1 MEMDTLIINS
11 AGLRSNV
18 HPTCTLIGEESVSKQ
33 SHHMTELY
41 SMALTTMSI
50 EYILE
55 ILEGQKRGIRCLIMK
70 LLLNSKLM
78 EVSAILVDFNYF

>member
-1 MEMDTLIINS
+1 MEMDTLTT
-11 AGLRSNV
+11 SNV
-18 HPTCTLIGEESVSKQ
+18 GLPSNVLPTCMLIGEESVSKQ

-41 SMALTTMSI
+41 SMALTTMNI
-50 EYILE
+50 EHILE

-78 EVSAILVDFNYF
+78 EVSVILVDFNCF

>member
-1 MEMDTLIINS
+1 
-11 AGLRSNV
+11 
-18 HPTCTLIGEESVSKQ
+18 
-33 SHHMTELY
+33 MTELY